1 LGPARA
7 NGQRHVNLI
16 PLILAAEDRKA
27 AATRPVGLV
36 SVLSVDKEL
45 LLKGFLG
52 ELPKDV
58 ASRLAKAVEVDRLI
72 GGFALP
78 HDEILRALRPQ
89 LKGSGSPTRRVPTP
103 QRLFCRPF
111 SDLLVSGERKEKQK
125 GRIARSSVDTVWT
138 WLAQELMPAR
148 HHKLNAS
155 LSEAVLG
162 DNEDQIERDLR
173 QFWSEASAA
182 LKAALADEQ
191 QRMVAAQKLGGAA
204 IAADAAEMARMLAD
218 AQTVTEI
225 QTQLPKPIT
234 QLTQDD
240 IWFLCDLIDRV
251 TPSNPDF
258 VPYIALIVLGRLERP
273 WEVLR
278 LVTAISRKSTD
289 IVISG
294 TDMDI
299 VGELLFS
306 DLDVYA
312 ANIQSA
318 RPINFD
324 PDQVLASLAGFTEL
338 SSGMIKELGIR
349 RDGKWG
355 QRLAKDRAAV
365 AQVMESLLQR
375 ARKEILAALP
385 SHKGLAF
392 AKRQRGLDLSRPID
406 PDRVARATR
415 YAQLIAHSRPF
426 AVAGAFSSRLMKVT
440 DETALAL
447 RTYGED
453 ILSELRGTAPE
464 SRLRAGEHLKVMLSL
479 CELVLGGSET
489 DFLRRRARVP
499 AA

>member
-1 LGPARA
+1 MLP
-7 NGQRHVNLI
+7 
-16 PLILAAEDRKA
+16 
-27 AATRPVGLV
+27 
-36 SVLSVDKEL
+36 VDKEL

-52 ELPKDV
+52 ELPTDV

-72 GGFALP
+72 GGSALP

-89 LKGSGSPTRRVPTP
+89 LKGAGSRSRRVPTP

-111 SDLLVSGERKEKQK
+111 CDLLITGERKEKQK
-125 GRIARSSVDTVWT
+125 GRIARSSIETVWK
-138 WLAQELMPAR
+138 WLAEELMPAR
-148 HHKLNAS
+148 HHKLTAS
-155 LSEAVLG
+155 LSEAVLA
-162 DNEDQIERDLR
+162 DNEDQIERDLA
-173 QFWSEASAA
+173 QFWSEAAAA
-182 LKAALADEQ
+182 LKTALSDEQ
-191 QRMVAAQKLGGAA
+191 QREVAAQKLGGEA
-204 IAADAAEMARMLAD
+204 IVADAAEMALVIA
-218 AQTVTEI
+218 AAPTVVEI
-225 QTQLPKPIT
+225 QTRLPKPVV

-258 VPYIALIVLGRLERP
+258 VPYVALIVLGRLERP

-278 LVTAISRKSTD
+278 LVTAITRKSTD

-299 VGELLFS
+299 VGELLFG

-312 ANIQSA
+312 ANIQA
-318 RPINFD
+318 VRPVNFD
-324 PDQVLASLAGFTEL
+324 PDKVLASLAGFTEL

-385 SHKGLAF
+385 SHKGFAF
-392 AKRQRGLDLSRPID
+392 AKRHRALDLSRPLD
-406 PDRVARATR
+406 PERVARATR

-426 AVAGAFSSRLMKVT
+426 AVAGAFSARLMKVT

-447 RTYGED
+447 RTYAED
-453 ILSELRGTAPE
+453 ILTELRATAPDA
-464 SRLRAGEHLKVMLSL
+464 RLRAGEHLKVMLSL
-479 CELVLGGSET
+479 CELVLGDSET

>member
-1 LGPARA
+1 M
-7 NGQRHVNLI
+7 I
-16 PLILAAEDRKA
+16 P
-27 AATRPVGLV
+27 
-36 SVLSVDKEL
+36 VDKEL

-52 ELPKDV
+52 DLPKDV

-72 GGFALP
+72 GGNALP
-78 HDEILRALRPQ
+78 HDEILKALRPQ
-89 LKGSGSPTRRVPTP
+89 LKGAGSTSRRVPTP

-111 SDLLVSGERKEKQK
+111 ADLLVGDQRKEKQK
-125 GRIARSSVDTVWT
+125 GRIARSSVDAVWT
-138 WLAQELMPAR
+138 WLAQDLMPAR
-148 HHKLNAS
+148 HRALTAS
-155 LSEAVLG
+155 LGQATLADDEGQV
-162 DNEDQIERDLR
+162 ERDLA
-173 QFWSEASAA
+173 QFWSEASRA
-182 LKAALADEQ
+182 LKAALVDEY
-191 QRMVAAQKLGGAA
+191 RRSVAAQRLGSDLVV
-204 IAADAAEMARMLAD
+204 ADAAEMALMLD
-218 AQTVTEI
+218 AVSTVAEV
-225 QTQLPKPIT
+225 QARLPKPVV

-240 IWFLCDLIDRV
+240 IWFLTDLIDRI
-251 TPSNPDF
+251 TPDNPDF
-258 VPYIALIVLGRLERP
+258 VPYVALIVLGRLERP

-278 LVTAISRKSTD
+278 LVTAITRKSTD

-312 ANIQSA
+312 VNIQST

-324 PDQVLASLAGFTEL
+324 PDNVLANLAGFTEL

-385 SHKGLAF
+385 PHKGLAF
-392 AKRQRGLDLSRPID
+392 AMRQRSLDLTRAID
-406 PDRVARATR
+406 PDRVARAKR
-415 YAQLIAHSRPF
+415 YAQLIAYSRPF
-426 AVAGAFSSRLMKVT
+426 AVAGAFSARLMKVT

-447 RTYGED
+447 RTYAED
-453 ILSELRGTAPE
+453 ILTELRAAAPE
-464 SRLRAGEHLKVMLSL
+464 ARLRASEHMTVMLSL
-479 CELVLGGSET
+479 CELVLGEAET
-489 DFLRRRARVP
+489 DFLRRRTRVP

>member
-1 LGPARA
+1 M
-7 NGQRHVNLI
+7 I
-16 PLILAAEDRKA
+16 P
-27 AATRPVGLV
+27 
-36 SVLSVDKEL
+36 VDKEL

-72 GGFALP
+72 GGEALP

-89 LKGSGSPTRRVPTP
+89 LKGAGAQTRRVPTP
-103 QRLFCRPF
+103 QRMFCRPF
-111 SDLLVSGERKEKQK
+111 ADLLISGERKDKQK
-125 GRIARSSVDTVWT
+125 GRIARSSIDPVWK

-148 HHKLNAS
+148 HRKLTAS
-155 LSEAVLG
+155 LSEAALV
-162 DNEDQIERDLR
+162 DNEDQIKRDLA
-173 QFWSEASAA
+173 QFWSEAAAA

-191 QRMVAAQKLGGAA
+191 QRAVAAQKLGGDA
-204 IAADAAEMARMLAD
+204 IVADAAEMALLIA
-218 AQTVTEI
+218 AAPTVIEI
-225 QTQLPKPIT
+225 QTRLPKPIVL
-234 QLTQDD
+234 LTQDD

-251 TPSNPDF
+251 TPSNPDL
-258 VPYIALIVLGRLERP
+258 VPYVALIVLGRLERP

-278 LVTAISRKSTD
+278 LVTAITRKSTD

-294 TDMDI
+294 TDMDV

-312 ANIQSA
+312 TNIQSA
-318 RPINFD
+318 RPTNFD
-324 PDQVLASLAGFTEL
+324 PDKVLASLAGFTEL

-392 AKRQRGLDLSRPID
+392 AKRHRGLDLSRPID

-426 AVAGAFSSRLMKVT
+426 AVAGAFSARLMKVT

-447 RTYGED
+447 RTYAED
-453 ILSELRGTAPE
+453 ILTELRATAPE
-464 SRLRAGEHLKVMLSL
+464 ARLRAGEHLKVMLSL
-479 CELVLGGSET
+479 CELVLGESET